1 MTTSYTY
8 DTIGNIKS
16 VTKNN
21 KTSLYV
27 YDEDGLNFLTAIK
40 DKDSGKDK
48 VTYEYDAD
56 GNMIKEN
63 DVEHEKVT
71 LNSYDEEGQ
80 LIKTAITDGKTQTTM
95 TTTNRYNGDGERI
108 EKDVNG
114 EKTYYYVVND
124 AVLYTYKVT
133 SDEKGNEVRTITSQN
148 VVAPDGSIISS
159 KRNEGYYI
167 YNLDLKGSTVSVA
180 APDGSYQLVYAYDIY
195 GEPVKRG
202 DKDFYNEITF
212 TGAVYDESTGLF
224 YLSSRYYD
232 PTTGRFISM
241 DSYRGELDDP
251 LSLNLYA
258 YCQGNP
264 IKYVDRDGNMP
275 TILSAMCIGFLSGAG
290 VELVDQIISGEKINW
305 EKVLVKGGT
314 SAIGSMVG
322 VKYIVAGALLTNVL
336 DQKVDSRG
344 QSDRRLSISSLAK
357 SGTKAGA
364 SKYIN
369 NKITNAEKAYKKAKV
384 KPGKK
389 TKGSKKK
396 KNKSKKLS
404 KQHKDIK
411 KVKKVQ
417 KVRKNPVYKSITH
430 GIKKVYNKF
439 VKKPVAKVKK
449 RISSIRISKKSVL
462 GKTINKVKKVFRRW
476 FKW

>member
-1 MTTSYTY
+1 
-8 DTIGNIKS
+8 
-16 VTKNN
+16 
-21 KTSLYV
+21 
-27 YDEDGLNFLTAIK
+27 
-40 DKDSGKDK
+40 
-48 VTYEYDAD
+48 
-56 GNMIKEN
+56 
-63 DVEHEKVT
+63 
-71 LNSYDEEGQ
+71 
-80 LIKTAITDGKTQTTM
+80 
-95 TTTNRYNGDGERI
+95 
-108 EKDVNG
+108 
-114 EKTYYYVVND
+114 
-124 AVLYTYKVT
+124 
-133 SDEKGNEVRTITSQN
+133 
-148 VVAPDGSIISS
+148 
-159 KRNEGYYI
+159 
-167 YNLDLKGSTVSVA
+167 
-180 APDGSYQLVYAYDIY
+180 
-195 GEPVKRG
+195 
-202 DKDFYNEITF
+202 
-212 TGAVYDESTGLF
+212 
-224 YLSSRYYD
+224 
-232 PTTGRFISM
+232 
-241 DSYRGELDDP
+241 
-251 LSLNLYA
+251 
-258 YCQGNP
+258 
-264 IKYVDRDGNMP
+264 MP

-322 VKYIVAGALLTNVL
+322 VKYIVAGALLANVL